1 MRPRWAWTRF
11 YRSLRL
17 PDTTREVGYTVAVMN
32 HRRAFFQTLAGLGAA
47 AQASA
52 QITETDRQYWVRTLA
67 KVAEPVLTNLA
78 AGTLKRNMPVES
90 TATDL
95 AGRRKVTH
103 LEAIGRLLCGIA
115 PWLEAPLPAG
125 PERDLQQR
133 YAGLARQAIRAGTD
147 PQSPDFLNFH
157 EGQQP
162 LVDAA
167 FLAHAVLRAP
177 TELWNKLDAATRKN
191 LAAGLIASNV
201 ITPGQNNWLLFAATV
216 QTALAMMGE
225 TWDAM
230 RIDYAVR
237 AHQQWYVGD
246 GLYGDGP
253 RFHWDY
259 YNSFVIQP
267 MLLDVL
273 RHIAPYSKNW
283 QPLFP
288 DILARAKRYAA
299 IQERLISPEGTFP
312 VIGRS
317 ICYRTGAFQLLA
329 QMALLGELPAPLTG
343 ARVRSAL
350 TAVMKRLMEA
360 PGTFDGKGWLT
371 VGFCGHQ
378 PHLGETY
385 ISTGSLYLCAA
396 VFLPLGLPPDHA
408 FWSAPSEDWT
418 SRRMFRGE
426 DAPADHA
433 ITA

>member
-1 MRPRWAWTRF
+1 
-11 YRSLRL
+11 
-17 PDTTREVGYTVAVMN
+17 MN
-32 HRRAFFQTLAGLGAA
+32 HRRAFFQTIAGAGAIAA
-47 AQASA
+47 AQGSPEA
-52 QITETDRQYWVRTLA
+52 TETDREYWVRMLA
-67 KVAEPVLTNLA
+67 KIAEPVLTNLA

-90 TATDL
+90 L
-95 AGRRKVTH
+95 AASIADRRKVTH
-103 LEAIGRLLCGIA
+103 LEAIGRLLAGIA

-133 YAGLARQAIRAGTD
+133 YRDLARRALRAGSD

-157 EGQQP
+157 EGSQP
-162 LVDAA
+162 LVDCG
-167 FLAHAVLRAP
+167 FLSQAILRAP
-177 TELWNKLDAATRKN
+177 QELWKKLDSATQKN
-191 LAAGLIASNV
+191 VAAGLAASNV

-216 QTALAMMGE
+216 QTALAAMGE
-225 TWDAM
+225 KWDAM

-273 RHIAPYSKNW
+273 RNIAPHARTWSS
-283 QPLFP
+283 LVP
-288 DILARAKRYAA
+288 DVMARAKRYAA

-329 QMALLGELPAPLTG
+329 QIALWNELPAPLTG
-343 ARVRSAL
+343 PRVRSAL
-350 TAVMKRLMEA
+350 TSVMKRLLEA
-360 PGTFDGKGWLT
+360 PGTFDDKGWLT

-396 VFLPLGLPPDHA
+396 VFLPLGLPPGHA
-408 FWSAPSEDWT
+408 LWSGPAEDWT
-418 SRRMFRGE
+418 SRRIYRGE

-433 ITA
+433 ISV